1 MSKQPAHPLPCITCA
16 CTAKHPAHAQL
27 AALRE
32 DDLDAALAQGLL
44 DALPC
49 PACAEACNAALL
61 DARDA
66 RRFAL
71 AARARHHTRA
81 LRLARIQRERE
92 AARRPASVFT
102 PAQAQA
108 PAQAAQPA
116 AATLPSA
123 AADALAR
130 ALAKAKARHA

>member
-32 DDLDAALAQGLL
+32 DDLDAALALNLL

-49 PACAEACNAALL
+49 PTCAETCNAALL
-61 DARDA
+61 AARDA

-81 LRLARIQRERE
+81 LRLARIQTERD

-102 PAQAQA
+102 PAQA
-108 PAQAAQPA
+108 PAQPA